1 MATATTKRPFLNTEV
16 GKNVEG
22 DPFAFHL
29 EGLTASKTPHFSEA
43 SEGKDAFLG
52 ISIGVGMAADALLA
66 RAKGE
71 YNKED
76 KDKYTMSEFVSLR
89 IYGKQAEELSAIY
102 TTGIKIAV
110 SGKLS
115 LRDYQKNDGTP
126 AQEVTCDV
134 KKLVV
139 MGGKTTEPK
148 LTDSIGTATYVYK
161 DKSGTDRSI
170 RMAQL
175 LTGTVVGEPK
185 LRESNGKKFFNFGIK
200 TALPAAKVY
209 DLANGLEARAEY
221 GNKTITNI
229 TVFDKQAE
237 ALSRIIS
244 AGAQVVASGPVQ
256 EREYNGNVSYSM
268 NARALGIM
276 KLAPLPA
283 NETNAAAGPAPVGT
297 AAAAAAEA
305 AAAAAAAVP
314 NSSFV
319 DLGTDDEEGELPF

>member
-1 MATATTKRPFLNTEV
+1 
-16 GKNVEG
+16 
-22 DPFAFHL
+22 
-29 EGLTASKTPHFSEA
+29 
-43 SEGKDAFLG
+43 
-52 ISIGVGMAADALLA
+52 MAADALLA

-76 KDKYTMSEFVSLR
+76 KGKYTMSEFVSLR

-185 LRESNGKKFFNFGIK
+185 LRNSNGKTFFNFGIK

-297 AAAAAAEA
+297 AAAAAEA